1 MQQSTVIFWDF
12 DETLGYRDG
21 KWTQTVLDL
30 LTNHGIT
37 DLTYNDISPRLQKI
51 YPWGR
56 HDRLH
61 ELYMEGLSWW
71 EYMTNGIIDTLIA
84 LGLSKKLAHEI
95 GTAVHE
101 EYLRPDRWH
110 LYDDAITVLKKA
122 KNQGYRNMILSNH
135 VPDLDRILEALHIA
149 EFFEA
154 VFTSG
159 ALGYEKPSREIFFHA
174 IGQAGF
180 PRRAV
185 MVGDNFNADVTGALS
200 VGMHAVL
207 VRKENTFNYPA
218 YAPTLSDVLPLIRKM
233 T

>member
-1 MQQSTVIFWDF
+1 MKGSTVIFWDF

-21 KWTQTVLDL
+21 KWTQTVIDL
-30 LTNHGIT
+30 LADHGIT
-37 DLTYNDISPRLQKI
+37 DLTYDDISPRLQEI

-56 HDRLH
+56 PDRLH

-71 EYMTNGIIDTLIA
+71 EYMTNGITDTLIA
-84 LGLSKKLAHEI
+84 LGVHKKTAHKV
-95 GTAVHE
+95 GAAVHE

-110 LYDDAITVLKKA
+110 LYDDTIRVLKSA

-135 VPDLDRILEALHIA
+135 VPDLDRVLEALHIT

-159 ALGYEKPSREIFFHA
+159 ALGYEKPAREIFLHA
-174 IGQAGF
+174 IGQAGS
-180 PRRAV
+180 PPRAV

-200 VGMHAVL
+200 VGMRAVL
-207 VRKENTFNYPA
+207 VRKENTFNYPV
-218 YAPTLSDVLPLIRKM
+218 YAPALSDVLPLIKKM
-233 T
+233 F